1 MAMCIIAV
9 VGVAPCQC
17 FSPGGN
23 QTTSP
28 ARTSS
33 MEPPSRCTQPQ
44 PNVTMRVWP
53 RGCVCQAVR
62 APGSNV
68 TLAPATRAGS
78 GAANNGS
85 MRTVPVNHSAG
96 PLAEGCEP
104 LRLMSIC
111 FLIEKS
117 LCFPSGARPADGAAY
132 RSLPSSMSDVQKPAG
147 LRVLLVVLTITTGLI
162 DAISVLGLGRVF
174 TANMTGNIV
183 FLGFA
188 LAGVPG
194 FSPSRSLIGLAA
206 FLAGAVAGGR
216 LGVRL
221 DASRHRWLFIVTL
234 VVSSPPFTAAF
245 IVRGYD

>member
-1 MAMCIIAV
+1 MAMCVTAV
-9 VGVAPCQC
+9 VGAAPCQC
-17 FSPGGN
+17 FSPGGI

-28 ARTSS
+28 GRISS
-33 MEPPSRCTQPQ
+33 MGPPQRCVRPQ

-85 MRTVPVNHSAG
+85 MRTVPVNPSAG
-96 PLAEGCEP
+96 PLPEGCEP
-104 LRLMSIC
+104 LFLMSIC

-117 LCFPSGARPADGAAY
+117 LCFPSGAPPADGAAY

-147 LRVLLVVLTITTGLI
+147 LPVLLVVLTITTGLI

-206 FLAGAVAGGR
+206 FLAAAGPAGR
-216 LGVRL
+216 ARGPPHASPQRPRLIVRL
-221 DASRHRWLFIVTL
+221 PGSRLL
-234 VVSSPPFTAAF
+234 LAAA
-245 IVRGYD
+245 V